1 MKQIF
6 NFLFGLVLT
15 FSAINPSWSQD
26 RFAEEFTSVKK
37 ELTDW
42 DPVRGEWLAN
52 SMVAMAQH
60 EAIPTRTFP
69 EDLTPM
75 EMLRLIPPV
84 NQEAIREQINGGQ
97 GNATE
102 TTTPHWNLMHTM
114 INRTICSPRQGRS
127 YGDPHLSSFDGA
139 SYSFQTVGEFVMARS
154 RSGRFEVQSR
164 QQPQSDDFSLN
175 TAIAMNVDGD
185 RVAIYAMNKPD
196 NNTQTALR
204 INGEAM
210 TMVRDVYFLP
220 HGGTVR
226 YSNRAYTITWPTGEV
241 VKAELRGSVVM
252 SFINVSVQIFPCSGE
267 QYEGLLGNAN
277 GIDRDDFETG
287 IGTNRPAYMSF
298 SSFGNDQMQ
307 QASNQMEKEYLAFL
321 ARDFARVWRITPA
334 TTLFDY
340 TPGESTL
347 TYTDETFP
355 RVHRTINDL
364 TPSQQA
370 TARKACE
377 ENGVSNEDMRGCVY
391 DQAYLS
397 IPGTPRPPIHDRTT
411 GLTLERIEGVVR
423 NDNNGVVINP
433 VKQERG
439 EGTPQAQPIGQQQ
452 GAERN
457 TEQERKVV
465 TPQTQQTQ
473 ERPVQE
479 RPVQEKPVQEKP
491 IQEKPVQEKPVQT
504 PIQINNGGSRGS
516 GTPTNTT
523 PTTPAP
529 QNRGGGGGTA
539 PAGTAP
545 VRTTPTIK
553 PGKG

>member
-6 NFLFGLVLT
+6 TTVFGLMLT
-15 FSAINPSWSQD
+15 FSIINPSWSQD
-26 RFAEEFTSVKK
+26 RFAEEFAPVKK

-52 SMVAMAQH
+52 SMVAMANH
-60 EAIPTRTFP
+60 EAIPTRSFP
-69 EDLTPM
+69 ENLTPLD
-75 EMLRLIPPV
+75 MLRLVPRV
-84 NQEAIREQINGGQ
+84 NQDAIREQINGGQ
-97 GNATE
+97 RNASE
-102 TTTPHWNLMHTM
+102 TTATQWQLMYSM
-114 INRTICSPRQGRS
+114 INRTNCSPRQGRS

-139 SYSFQTVGEFVMARS
+139 RYSFQTVGEFVMARS
-154 RSGRFEVQSR
+154 RSGRFEVQAR
-164 QQPQSDDFSLN
+164 QQAQSDDFSLN

-185 RVAIYAMNKPD
+185 RVAIYGMNKPD
-196 NNTQTALR
+196 NNSQTALR

-210 TMVRDVYFLP
+210 TMMRDVYFLP

-241 VKAELRGSVVM
+241 VTTEMRGSGFM
-252 SFINVSVQIFPCSGE
+252 TFMNVSVQIYPCSGE

-277 GIDRDDFETG
+277 GIDRDDFDTG
-287 IGTNRPAYMSF
+287 TSINRPAYMSF

-307 QASNQMEKEYLAFL
+307 QVSNQMEREYLAFL
-321 ARDFARVWRITPA
+321 ARDFARVWRITPE
-334 TTLFDY
+334 TSLFDY

-355 RVHRTINDL
+355 RVHRTMNDL
-364 TPSQQA
+364 TPNQRT

-377 ENGVSNEDMRGCVY
+377 ENGVSGEDMNGCIY
-391 DQAYLS
+391 DMAYLN
-397 IPGTPRPPIHDRTT
+397 IPGTPRPPIQDQTN
-411 GLTLERIEGVVR
+411 GLALGRIDGTVR

-439 EGTPQAQPIGQQQ
+439 EGTPQAQPLGQQQ
-452 GAERN
+452 GVERN
-457 TEQERKVV
+457 AQQEEKVV
-465 TPQTQQTQ
+465 TPQTQQSQ
-473 ERPVQE
+473 ERPA
-479 RPVQEKPVQEKP
+479 QEKP
-491 IQEKPVQEKPVQT
+491 IQEKPVQEKPVQEK
-504 PIQINNGGSRGS
+504 PIQIINGGGRGS
-516 GTPTNTT
+516 GTPTNTN
-523 PTTPAP
+523 PTTPAQ

>member
-1 MKQIF
+1 MKKSKLH
-6 NFLFGLVLT
+6 LFALELT
-15 FSAINPSWSQD
+15 FCALNAVWGQGD
-26 RFAEEFTSVKK
+26 FNAEFSSVKD
-37 ELTDW
+37 ELKSW

-69 EDLTPM
+69 ENLTPM
-75 EMLRLIPPV
+75 EMLRMVPPV
-84 NQEAIREQINGGQ
+84 NQDAIREQVNINQ
-97 GNATE
+97 RNASE
-102 TTTPHWNLMHTM
+102 TSEPQWNLVQTM
-114 INRTICSPRQGRS
+114 LSRAGCAPRQGRS

-139 SYSFQTVGEFVMARS
+139 RYSFQTVGEFVLARS

-164 QQPQSDDFSLN
+164 QQAQSDDFSLN

-226 YSNRAYTITWPTGEV
+226 YSNRAYSITWPTGEV
-241 VKAELRGSVVM
+241 VTAEMRGSGFM
-252 SFINVSVQIFPCSGE
+252 SFINVSVQIYPCSSE
-267 QYEGLLGNAN
+267 QYDGLLGNAN
-277 GIDRDDFETG
+277 GIDRDDFDTG
-287 IGTNRPAYMSF
+287 TGMNRPAYMSF

-347 TYTDETFP
+347 TYTDESFP

-364 TPSQQA
+364 TPNQQLA
-370 TARKACE
+370 ARKACE
-377 ENGVSNEDMRGCVY
+377 ENGVTGEEMKGCIYDM
-391 DQAYLS
+391 AYLS
-397 IPGTPRPPIHDRTT
+397 IPGTPRPVIQDQTT
-411 GLTLERIEGVVR
+411 GLTLGRIDGVVR
-423 NDNNGVVINP
+423 NDNDGVVINS

-439 EGTPQAQPIGQQQ
+439 EGTPQAQPLGQQQ
-452 GAERN
+452 GVERN
-457 TEQERKVV
+457 KQKEQKVV
-465 TPQTQQTQ
+465 TPQTQPT
-473 ERPVQE
+473 QE
-479 RPVQEKPVQEKP
+479 RPVQEKPVQA
-491 IQEKPVQEKPVQT
+491 
-504 PIQINNGGSRGS
+504 PIQINNGGSRGN

-523 PTTPAP
+523 PTTPTP
-529 QNRGGGGGTA
+529 QNRGGGGTA
-539 PAGTAP
+539 PAGTTP
-545 VRTTPTIK
+545 VKTTPTIK